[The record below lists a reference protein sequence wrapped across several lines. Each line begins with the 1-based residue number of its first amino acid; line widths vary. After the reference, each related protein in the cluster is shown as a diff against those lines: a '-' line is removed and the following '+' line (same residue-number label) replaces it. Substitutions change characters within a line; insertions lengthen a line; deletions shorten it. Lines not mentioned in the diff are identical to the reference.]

1 MALYNLEISDGRFSI
16 QPNLS
21 YYTKI
26 KIFLAGIFLCF
37 AVVPFVPIAHDI
49 KFFLYLIGAGLC
61 CYVVYEFLFLANV
74 KIIFDQGTR
83 KVYKKIPGIYT
94 KTLMD
99 FEEIRLVNDTS
110 YGLLVYT
117 IGAKSTRFVKNY
129 PISEPF
135 SDTKKGHREQ
145 LEFETTILEPLMEF
159 IK

>member
-1 MALYNLEISDGRFSI
+1 MALYNLQISDGRFSI

-26 KIFLAGIFLCF
+26 KIFLVGIFLCF
-37 AVVPFVPIAHDI
+37 AVVPFLPIGHDV
-49 KFFLYLIGAGLC
+49 KFILYLIGGGLC

-74 KIIFDQGTR
+74 TLIFDQGTR
-83 KVYKKIPGIYT
+83 KVYRKIPGIYT

-110 YGLLVYT
+110 YGLLTYT
-117 IGAKSTRFVKNY
+117 IGAKSTRFIKNY
-129 PISEPF
+129 PISDPF
-135 SDTKKGHREQ
+135 SNSKKGQRQQ

-159 IK
+159 VK

>member
-1 MALYNLEISDGRFSI
+1 MALYNLQISNGQLSI

-21 YYTKI
+21 YHTKI
-26 KIFLAGIFLCF
+26 KIFIAGIILCF
-37 AVVPFVPIAHDI
+37 GLPLFLTIPHDVKPFIYI
-49 KFFLYLIGAGLC
+49 IGTGLC

-74 KIIFDQGTR
+74 TMIFDQGTR

-110 YGLLVYT
+110 YGMLTYT
-117 IGAKSTRFVKNY
+117 IGAKSTRFIKNH

-135 SDTKKGHREQ
+135 SSSKKGQREQ